1 MKNIRISLLLVLFS
15 ILSSVNS
22 FAVFHSTLLSE
33 NSISLKDKDKYK
45 IKKAEA
51 WIKYQSHDYNGALR
65 IYRDLLETHKEDADL
80 NFLIG
85 RCHLELQSMEQAIK
99 YFEIAKKIDSKANSE
114 ISLMLG
120 KAYQF
125 LGDIEKAIEQYN
137 EYKASLSIKQQ
148 PKDVVNEY
156 LNQCVY
162 AKEMMAKPVDV
173 TIKNMGKE
181 INSEYDDAIPSISA
195 DGKTFIFTSRRNDT
209 KGGGIDPNSGMY
221 YDDIYI
227 SELNEENNTWKTAE
241 NIEGDLNT
249 DGHDACLSISPDGNT
264 IFVYRNIDGV
274 TGSGDIYYST
284 KRNDN
289 KWSSPKPI
297 GKPINSTYFESSAC
311 LSSDGKTLYFISERQ
326 GGFGNA
332 DIWKST
338 KIDKDL
344 WGKPENLGSIINT
357 IEDELG
363 VFIHPDGKT
372 LFFTSKGH
380 KTLGGYDV
388 FMSTN
393 ENGKWSAPTNLGYPI
408 NTTKDETHFVL
419 STDGKKGYVS
429 SRKDNGMGGIDIYEV
444 DMSRYIY
451 PISTEN
457 VVSNTTKDTVSIK
470 QTFKPELSILKGNLI
485 DSESGQRIES
495 DVDVIDITTGNKQT
509 ISTNEQGEYFVT
521 LKGNKEYNVVVD
533 KKGFKKYEKK
543 VMLPLDPKK
552 TYILSQAIVLEKIK
566 E

>member
-1 MKNIRISLLLVLFS
+1 MKNIRISLILVLFS
-15 ILSSVNS
+15 ILSSFNS
-22 FAVFHSTLLSE
+22 FAVFHPTLLSE

-99 YFEIAKKIDSKANSE
+99 YFEIAKKIDSKVNSE
-114 ISLMLG
+114 LSLMLG

-137 EYKASLSIKQQ
+137 EYKSSLSFKQQ
-148 PKDVVNEY
+148 PKDIVNEY
-156 LNQCVY
+156 INQCVY

-227 SELNEENNTWKTAE
+227 SEFNEENNTWKTAE

-284 KRNDN
+284 KRNDD

-297 GKPINSTYFESSAC
+297 GKPVNSTYFESSAC

-326 GGFGNA
+326 GGLGNA

-344 WGKPENLGSIINT
+344 WSKPENLGPVINT

-388 FMSTN
+388 FMSTY
-393 ENGKWSAPTNLGYPI
+393 ENGKWSEPFNMGYPI

-451 PISTEN
+451 PVSTEN

-495 DVDVIDITTGNKQT
+495 DVDIIDIATGNKQT

-533 KKGFKKYEKK
+533 KKGFKKYERK
-543 VMLPLDPKK
+543 VMLPLDLKK
-552 TYILSQAIVLEKIK
+552 TYTLSQAIVLEKIK